1 MGRALDIYKAAI
13 AMGDLDEN
21 EATDSE
27 FLAKLYEQAER
38 RVRSAETTLERRNRS
53 AQKEVTDRIK
63 ERRELYTDL
72 ADIRSREKQ
81 NALDNITTLKK
92 SFQDQQGKVFT
103 RRPDA
108 GRVYIERAK
117 YQKHVGP
124 QGRLKALTKSI
135 SAPGDVPAGSRVSDF
150 EFGDF
155 WHSVIND
162 PAFGLSED
170 SQGNL
175 VFPAGMTDSVAMNQL
190 KDMHTRAKRVDAGR
204 ESAMK
209 SISEQVDRL
218 DALQRK
224 LEGTSGDRLNDQ
236 ELNEVNA
243 ELKDATKNV
252 RDELDKEDRKVGDRA
267 REDLDDY
274 LEDDEVY
281 QNILGKI
288 GKMEASQKKSLPITS
303 ERFLE
308 WARARG
314 MRVGQI
320 GADEQYIPG
329 RDDNAA
335 LAAYYVEMKKG
346 NRPDGTARYVG
357 GNPRTGEIVTVQ
369 YLSDDIERVRAD
381 DGQVYMREDG
391 TVINPAEIRAMRQEI
406 IEDAVYSREL
416 GGKEYAVIARGGAN
430 PTVEIY
436 GPDGLVDSTT
446 KEGNALQAKLLG
458 QRGQIL
464 YTKDENGDLKYA
476 DLDDFNR
483 MMAGGKDDQLLFK
496 EDVVKEAKDN
506 KDLAGQLDVLDPSKR
521 VPEGVTA
528 MSEADLKSQFT
539 VTETAF
545 VLAPNANDVFNNPG
559 KTRYRLMD
567 GTEIVRDDSD
577 FLSKETVGNVGKS
590 RATLGEVAR
599 HLNDERMLRSAE
611 RRAGE
616 DPRGWFKKIV
626 DGSVMRKKERADP
639 GGEEQADPGEVAADK
654 AMEVIPVETEEDVIS
669 KTYHYAGPGT
679 QGKAGQFTAEE
690 IRAFIAAD
698 PTAEHLIWEAGFDGW
713 TDYTEVE
720 DFSEVVDLSI
730 PGMEPPRERAPEPA
744 PEEVVAEEEVEDVP
758 EAEEVVE
765 EVVEEETPDAPT
777 VAPEAEPDT
786 GAAGLVGE
794 DLAGDLER
802 ADAEAEAKAKAEA
815 EAAPE
820 QERRRRRRK
829 KPRGVKDPTER
840 RRLERQEAA
849 KERTKGREAQPPEP
863 EPVDPMA
870 PAFSKETIK
879 GILQGRGIDL
889 MSLPGSERR
898 AAIEDLRGEF
908 EADPKAFQDESD
920 MALYG
925 PPESPQSAL
934 EMLAETGSTTPP
946 QWNVLEEGVAEPE
959 LAWGTGPDPKPAK
972 KTASQRLE
980 ESRQR
985 REARKAERAFKKEE
999 RQAAKDRKKEE
1010 RKAAKKSKEE
1020 DAVVDATLGS

>member
-320 GADEQYIPG
+320 GADGQYIPG

-357 GNPRTGEIVTVQ
+357 GNPKTGEIVTVQ

-391 TVINPAEIRAMRQEI
+391 TVINPAEIRAMRSEPIRGVMYAHNLGEEEYAMI
-406 IEDAVYSREL
+406 IDPDGTVHVYS
-416 GGKEYAVIARGGAN
+416 
-430 PTVEIY
+430 
-436 GPDGLVDSTT
+436 PDGEIDITT
-446 KEGNALQAKLLG
+446 EEGRTLKEKLQQ
-458 QRGQIL
+458 QRGDLL
-464 YTKDENGDLKYA
+464 YAKDKSGDLKYA
-476 DLDDFNR
+476 DKSDYDARRELLYK
-483 MMAGGKDDQLLFK
+483 KDVVEEAETNSDLTDQL
-496 EDVVKEAKDN
+496 A
-506 KDLAGQLDVLDPSKR
+506 VLDPSKR
-521 VPEGVTA
+521 VPEGATA
-528 MSEADLKSQFT
+528 MSEGDIKSQFT

-577 FLSKETVGNVGKS
+577 FLSKETVGNVGKNN
-590 RATLGEVAR
+590 ATLGEVAR

-626 DGSVMRKKERADP
+626 DGSVMRKKDRVDP

-698 PTAEHLIWEAGFDGW
+698 PTAEHLIWEDGFDGW

-744 PEEVVAEEEVEDVP
+744 PEEVVAEE
-758 EAEEVVE
+758 
-765 EVVEEETPDAPT
+765 VVEEEEDAPQRIDFSDDPEYIN
-777 VAPEAEPDT
+777 VAPEDPEAAPEPDT

-829 KPRGVKDPTER
+829 KPRGVKDSTER
-840 RRLERQEAA
+840 RRLERQKAA
-849 KERTKGREAQPPEP
+849 KERTEGREAQPPEP

-870 PAFSKETIK
+870 PAFSKETLK

-889 MSLPGSERR
+889 MSLPGSGRR
-898 AAIEDLRGEF
+898 AVIEDLRGEF

-934 EMLAETGSTTPP
+934 EMLAETGSTTTPEAEGA
-946 QWNVLEEGVAEPE
+946 QALGWRVLEEGSSEPE
-959 LAWGTGPDPKPAK
+959 LAQDPTK
-972 KTASQRLE
+972 KTASQRFK

-985 REARKAERAFKKEE
+985 RKARRAERAVE
-999 RQAAKDRKKEE
+999 KEE